1 MLTLWWRYEKLRAA
15 RGLRQEGKE
24 PRDSSCL
31 LSQATSATK
40 QLFYSYETCGN
51 LNDYSQERHTALLK
65 GRTLRVTMPGD
76 SGTGYTLVTH
86 KPDGSLCPKGK
97 CPWNMAASPRG
108 GSFVTF
114 MRELSKDAG
123 ILWKRVPIGNDSLAA
138 GGGSSFTA
146 CAHMVALNE
155 TDLCIGNIWVTAKRL
170 LIIPTFSAILYHD
183 QMRLIVRIT
192 DEVGFWDKFWAPLQK
207 TFSPGAWL
215 LIACMV
221 VFASLALVVV
231 EGGAIVGYSGDSMDD
246 MLETMDE
253 KEEARK
259 RSEEATLRKGVE
271 EQAEEQKKH
280 ARAAHDLKMRE
291 GLPCPR
297 LRCLLPDTLVS
308 C

>member
-51 LNDYSQERHTALLK
+51 LNDYSQERHTTLPK

-97 CPWNMAASPRG
+97 CPWNTATSPRG

-123 ILWKRVPIGNDSLAA
+123 ILWKRVPIGKDSLAA

-215 LIACMV
+215 LIAFMV

-231 EGGAIVGYSGDSMDD
+231 EGSAIGDSMDVL
-246 MLETMDE
+246 LETMAE

-259 RSEEATLRKGVE
+259 RSEGATRTSVE
-271 EQAEEQKKH
+271 ERAEEQKKQR
-280 ARAAHDLKMRE
+280 ARAADDLKMRE

-297 LRCLLPDTLVS
+297 LCCLLLVTPVS